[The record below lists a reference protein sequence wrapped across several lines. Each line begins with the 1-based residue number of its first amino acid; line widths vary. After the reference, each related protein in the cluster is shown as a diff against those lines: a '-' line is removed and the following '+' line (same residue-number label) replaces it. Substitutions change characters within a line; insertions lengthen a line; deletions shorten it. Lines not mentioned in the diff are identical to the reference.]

1 MTQSLGRH
9 LRSECIYC
17 SCCSPKNE
25 RAKCYIVCL
34 PKLSTFYDILWFA
47 WYDEALGLD
56 GGQGTRVTIVVTYKK
71 GQPTLSV
78 CLRHGTHQPL
88 PSYPP
93 PHNGVRFTT
102 TRAVNIKWRIIISSA
117 IKYPINLWIPSHKV
131 SIIII
136 IILIL
141 HSSGSGST
149 ACVLKVDTRYPEE
162 DDDDQER
169 ICYYM
174 AFVAPQ
180 ATTTTNR

>member
-1 MTQSLGRH
+1 MHILFLLQPEEWKSKMLYCLFAKAFNVLWHFMIRVIW
-9 LRSECIYC
+9 RSTWTGWWTGN
-17 SCCSPKNE
+17 SS
-25 RAKCYIVCL
+25 
-34 PKLSTFYDILWFA
+34 D
-47 WYDEALGLD
+47 DM
-56 GGQGTRVTIVVTYKK
+56 VVTYKK

-78 CLRHGTHQPL
+78 CLGHGTHHPHPP

-93 PHNGVRFTT
+93 PHSGVRFTT

-149 ACVLKVDTRYPEE
+149 ACVLKVDTRYQ